1 LLERNLIKSY
11 KGGNL
16 SQFIKKMRRYN
27 KKFDDRLIF
36 QWIKEIINGLYYLKK
51 NNIIHRD
58 IKPE

>member
-1 LLERNLIKSY
+1 
-11 KGGNL
+11 
-16 SQFIKKMRRYN
+16 MRRYN
-27 KKFDDRLIF
+27 KKFDDRQIF